1 MRAGGKRMV
10 KAIFFDLDDTLLW
23 DAKSIQSAFDETC
36 KYAGSKANIDPET
49 LEKEVRK
56 NARELYS
63 SYDTYEFTQMIG
75 INPFEGLWGDFPDE
89 HHEQFMKMKE
99 IVPEYRIQAWTLGL
113 RSAGI
118 YDNDLARELAERFRT
133 ERKNH
138 PIVYQDTFQVLDA
151 LKQEYRLVLL
161 TNGSPD
167 LQNQKLQMTKELLPY
182 FEDVIIS
189 GAVGKGKPDQ
199 AMFHY
204 ALDELSL
211 VEEDV
216 IMVGDNLKTDIKG
229 ANQAGIRSIW
239 INRRNEKPEEVT
251 PDFEIS
257 ELSELL
263 ELMKQL

>member
-1 MRAGGKRMV
+1 MV

-36 KYAGSKANIDPET
+36 KYAGSKVGIDPER

-56 NARELYS
+56 KARELYS
-63 SYDTYEFTQMIG
+63 SYDTYEFTKMIG

-99 IVPEYRIQAWTLGL
+99 IVPEYREQAWTLGL
-113 RSAGI
+113 ENAGI
-118 YDNDLARELAERFRT
+118 HNKDLGKELAERFRT

-138 PIVYQDTFQVLDA
+138 PFVYQDTFQVLDA

-167 LQNQKLQMTKELLPY
+167 LQNLKLQMTKELLPY
-182 FEDVIIS
+182 FEEVIIS
-189 GAVGKGKPDQ
+189 GAVGKGKPDK
-199 AMFHY
+199 AMFQH
-204 ALDELSL
+204 ALDRLSL
-211 VEEDV
+211 AKEDV

-229 ANQAGIRSIW
+229 ANQAGIKSIW
-239 INRRNEKPEEVT
+239 INRRNENPEEVI
-251 PDFEIS
+251 PDFEVS
-257 ELSELL
+257 ELSGLPELI
-263 ELMKQL
+263 KQL